1 MFKLFNKIEFP
12 TRDNRMQT
20 IADTKTAREIYNS
33 SKSQNI
39 KFLLRKRFDWMNKYI
54 KEDDVGIELGSGAG
68 FSRDFIKNK
77 NLKLTDM
84 SNDGHLDY
92 KNVDAQKTSFQNES
106 FNYVIAS
113 NMIHHIPYPMK
124 FFKEMNRILKKR
136 GKLIIFESHCSIMFQ
151 LATTIM
157 KHEGFDFTL
166 NVWDENIP
174 KSDEKN
180 AWHGNIAVPHLIFDD
195 KNIFNDKL
203 GELFSIEYEKLTE
216 CFIFI
221 NSGGVTSKTAH
232 VPMNNFFLN
241 IIHKID
247 NILVKLFPKIF
258 CMGRRLVLIKNN

>member
-113 NMIHHIPYPMK
+113 NMIHHIPYPTK
-124 FFKEMNRILKKR
+124 LFREVNRILKKG
-136 GKLIIFESHCSIMFQ
+136 GKLIIFEAYSSVFFQ
-151 LATTIM
+151 
-157 KHEGFDFTL
+157 
-166 NVWDENIP
+166 
-174 KSDEKN
+174 
-180 AWHGNIAVPHLIFDD
+180 
-195 KNIFNDKL
+195 
-203 GELFSIEYEKLTE
+203 
-216 CFIFI
+216 
-221 NSGGVTSKTAH
+221 
-232 VPMNNFFLN
+232 
-241 IIHKID
+241 
-247 NILVKLFPKIF
+247 
-258 CMGRRLVLIKNN
+258 